1 MMRNMVNSKYILSCL
16 SAFVLAICTCASACL
31 HSDGFICSKRLKA
44 ESCKTGMEF
53 FYSNGKDTSAISF
66 IYDSVRGKGI
76 TIDVLCSV
84 SEKEF
89 EWKEESDTNAL
100 ANNSCISHRS
110 DRFKIPSYKQLMFE
124 LGLSLGEAAKYYSIE
139 NVETIYARL
148 ADFDDVAIKVS
159 SELSGKRGCYTH
171 SDIDRCIQK
180 SSLVKDLNVIFNRY
194 GLATVRV
201 RSGEE
206 IYIIPAETYKAN
218 KKTKENSIPDSIIDV
233 SFVVRLSTATN
244 EYQQ

>member
-31 HSDGFICSKRLKA
+31 HSDGFICSKKLKA
-44 ESCKTGMEF
+44 ETHGNAMEY
-53 FYSNGKDTSAISF
+53 FYCNGKDTSAISF

-110 DRFKIPSYKQLMFE
+110 DRFKIPSYRQLMFE
-124 LGLSLGEAAKYYSIE
+124 LGLSLEEAAKYYSIE
-139 NVETIYARL
+139 NVKSIYARL

-171 SDIDRCIQK
+171 SDIGQ
-180 SSLVKDLNVIFNRY
+180 VFAEVIAF
-194 GLATVRV
+194 
-201 RSGEE
+201 E
-206 IYIIPAETYKAN
+206 
-218 KKTKENSIPDSIIDV
+218 
-233 SFVVRLSTATN
+233 
-244 EYQQ
+244 

>member
-1 MMRNMVNSKYILSCL
+1 MLVSICFGDMHLCFCL
-16 SAFVLAICTCASACL
+16 SALRWFHL
-31 HSDGFICSKRLKA
+31 LKKVKSGDTW
-44 ESCKTGMEF
+44 EGNGVH
-53 FYSNGKDTSAISF
+53 FYCNGKDTSAISF

-159 SELSGKRGCYTH
+159 SELSGNRGCYTH
-171 SDIDRCIQK
+171 SDLDRCIQK
-180 SSLVKDLNVIFNRY
+180 SSLVKDLNVLFNRY